1 MSGNDGSGGETS
13 KRGTGTVAPLPSGSE
28 PEPLASAT
36 MATDSGSPV
45 DNSSINQPISSSFE
59 SSVFGGGR
67 LPRLTDGGGNEV
79 PIGGTGG
86 NEVPIGGTG
95 GAMAVRSNGQAS
107 SNSFEASRVAVTPR
121 TNTQS
126 DLHDDASS
134 SDDNMHDAS
143 NSSSVHGKYNIILRL
158 STQLT
163 FHSHS
168 EVQATQ
174 VPIT

>member
-67 LPRLTDGGGNEV
+67 LPRLTDG
-79 PIGGTGG
+79 GG